1 MKTCLYLYTKSS
13 EDVVFWQM
21 LDYTINLKE
30 GDIFEYNQRHYD
42 ELNSESK
49 KEFNRSGAIFG
60 KYIVDSTA
68 IDDKNEHYVKYKSLF
83 LKPDLAD
90 F

>member
-30 GDIFEYNQRHYD
+30 GDIFESFGVEKVLPT
-42 ELNSESK
+42 EL
-49 KEFNRSGAIFG
+49 
-60 KYIVDSTA
+60 
-68 IDDKNEHYVKYKSLF
+68 
-83 LKPDLAD
+83 
-90 F
+90 

>member
-42 ELNSESK
+42 ELNSE
-49 KEFNRSGAIFG
+49 
-60 KYIVDSTA
+60 
-68 IDDKNEHYVKYKSLF
+68 
-83 LKPDLAD
+83 
-90 F
+90 